1 MIATLPTQE
10 QVDAI
15 VRTLAPDVVRIRFN
29 PAEDWAGEPAIY
41 FRAVLSDDAFRD
53 RLREVKETVMD
64 RMSDELR
71 LLESGYF
78 PYFRFRSESGQAK
91 AADPKWD

>member
-29 PAEDWAGEPAIY
+29 PDEDWAGEPAIY
-41 FRAVLSDDAFRD
+41 FRVVLTDAAAKD
-53 RLREVKETVMD
+53 RLRENSRTVRD
-64 RMSDELR
+64 RLIEELQLR
-71 LLESGYF
+71 ESGYF
-78 PYFRFRSESGQAK
+78 PYFRFLSQSETVK
-91 AADPKWD
+91 MVDPRWD